1 MMVGMMSPARVLV
14 VEDDDTIRSALVA
27 AVESR
32 GWTAEGA
39 VDGSRL
45 EQQLDAFRPDL
56 VLLDWMLPGRSGI
69 ELARVVAAAGDAGMM
84 LLTAKDGVDD
94 KLRGFGVGVDDYLA
108 KPFVMAELVARMTA
122 ILRRRGR
129 APSVLQVGD
138 LLVDLEA
145 GAVVRAGATIVL
157 TGTELRL
164 LAFLAGERGRTLSKT
179 QILTQVWGYDSY
191 DPNLVEVHVSSLRRK
206 LEEGGGPRLIQTV
219 RGIGYV
225 LRAA

>member
-1 MMVGMMSPARVLV
+1 MTPPARVLV
-14 VEDDDTIRSALVA
+14 VEDDDTIRTALAA

-32 GWTAEGA
+32 GWVASSRP
-39 VDGSRL
+39 DGDGL
-45 EQQLDAFRPDL
+45 EQVLDTFRPDL
-56 VLLDWMLPGRSGI
+56 VVLDWMLPGRSGI
-69 ELARVVAAAGDAGMM
+69 ELARVVSTAGDTGMI
-84 LLTAKDGVDD
+84 LLTARDGVDD
-94 KLRGFGVGVDDYLA
+94 KLHGFGVGVDDYLA

-122 ILRRRGR
+122 ILRCRGR
-129 APSVLQVGD
+129 APGVVEIGD
-138 LLVDLEA
+138 LLLDLDA
-145 GAVVRAGATIVL
+145 GAVVRSGETVAL

-191 DPNLVEVHVSSLRRK
+191 DPNLVEVHVSALRRK
-206 LEEGGGPRLIQTV
+206 LEERGGRRIIQTV

>member
-1 MMVGMMSPARVLV
+1 MVPMVNPARVLV
-14 VEDDDTIRSALVA
+14 VEDDDTIRTSLVA

-32 GWTAEGA
+32 GWIAA
-39 VDGSRL
+39 AMADGDGLERRL
-45 EQQLDAFRPDL
+45 DTFRPDL
-56 VLLDWMLPGRSGI
+56 VLLDWMLPGRSGL
-69 ELARVVAAAGDAGMM
+69 ELAKVVSASGDAGMI
-84 LLTAKDGVDD
+84 LLTARDGVDD
-94 KLRGFGVGVDDYLA
+94 KLQGFGVGVDDYLA

-129 APSVLQVGD
+129 APGVLEIGD
-138 LLVDLEA
+138 LLVDLDA
-145 GAVVRAGATIVL
+145 GAVVRAGQAIVL

-191 DPNLVEVHVSSLRRK
+191 DPNLVEVHISSLRRK
-206 LEEGGGPRLIQTV
+206 LEERGGSRLIQTV

>member
-1 MMVGMMSPARVLV
+1 MEGMKNPARVLV
-14 VEDDDTIRSALVA
+14 IEDDDAIRASLVA

-32 GWTAEGA
+32 GWVATGA
-39 VDGSRL
+39 VDGSEL
-45 EQQLDAFRPDL
+45 EHQLDSFRPDL
-56 VLLDWMLPGRSGI
+56 VILDWMLPGRSGI
-69 ELARVVAAAGDAGMM
+69 DLARVVAATSDAGMI
-84 LLTAKDGVDD
+84 LLTARDGVDD

-129 APSVLQVGD
+129 APGVVEVGD

-145 GAVVRAGATIVL
+145 GAVVRAGTPLVL

-164 LAFLAGERGRTLSKT
+164 LAFLVGERGRTLSKT

-206 LEEGGGPRLIQTV
+206 LEEHGPRLIQTV

-225 LRAA
+225 VRAV

>member
-1 MMVGMMSPARVLV
+1 MDDMTNPARVLV
-14 VEDDDTIRSALVA
+14 VEDDDTIRTALVA

-32 GWTAEGA
+32 GWVALGA
-39 VDGSRL
+39 VDGSEL
-45 EQQLDAFRPDL
+45 EQQLDTFRPDL
-56 VLLDWMLPGRSGI
+56 VILDWMLPGRSGI
-69 ELARVVAAAGDAGMM
+69 ELARVVSTSGDAGMI
-84 LLTAKDGVDD
+84 LLTARDGVDD
-94 KLRGFGVGVDDYLA
+94 KLRGFDVGVDDYLA

-129 APSVLQVGD
+129 APGVLEIGD
-138 LLVDLEA
+138 LLVDLDA
-145 GAVVRAGATIVL
+145 GAVVRAGESIVL

-206 LEEGGGPRLIQTV
+206 LEERGGTRLIQTV